1 MPKATFIASRLEAA
15 MKGWGTD
22 EAVLIR
28 LLAGLDGDDMAELCT
43 TFESKYGR
51 PLAAALKDELSGDF
65 KRAALMW
72 IRALQDPSEGLEALT
87 ESDAAAVAEDAEKAG
102 LMLDALLQDC
112 PDPNPSPNRN
122 PDPYS
127 NSTTLTLTPTCYRS
141 TAPSAVPSPPSTPSG
156 WRRRALA

>member
-1 MPKATFIASRLEAA
+1 

-28 LLAGLDGDDMAELCT
+28 LLAGLDGEDMAELCT

-72 IRALQDPSEGLEALT
+72 IRALQDPSDGLEAHALSVRVAR
-87 ESDAAAVAEDAEKAG
+87 EAAEQQRAPQLG
-102 LMLDALLQDC
+102 L
-112 PDPNPSPNRN
+112 
-122 PDPYS
+122 
-127 NSTTLTLTPTCYRS
+127 
-141 TAPSAVPSPPSTPSG
+141 G
-156 WRRRALA
+156 

>member
-1 MPKATFIASRLEAA
+1 

-112 PDPNPSPNRN
+112 PDPNPSP
-122 PDPYS
+122 
-127 NSTTLTLTPTCYRS
+127 TATLTLTLTPNPNPKPSSCRS
-141 TAPSAVPSPPSTPSG
+141 TAPSAAPSPPSTPSG

>member
-1 MPKATFIASRLEAA
+1 M
-15 MKGWGTD
+15 
-22 EAVLIR
+22 
-28 LLAGLDGDDMAELCT
+28 T

-102 LMLDALLQDC
+102 LMLDALLQES
-112 PDPNPSPNRN
+112 PIPSPSPNRN
-122 PDPYS
+122 PYPYS
-127 NSTTLTLTPTCYRS
+127 NPQ
-141 TAPSAVPSPPSTPSG
+141 P
-156 WRRRALA
+156 

>member
-1 MPKATFIASRLEAA
+1 

-112 PDPNPSPNRN
+112 PDPSPRPNATLPPLSLTTKTLNPTS
-122 PDPYS
+122 
-127 NSTTLTLTPTCYRS
+127 CRS
-141 TAPSAVPSPPSTPSG
+141 TAPSAAPSPPSTPSG
-156 WRRRALA
+156 

>member
-1 MPKATFIASRLEAA
+1 VPKATFIASRLEAA

-102 LMLDALLQDC
+102 LMLDALLQES
-112 PDPNPSPNRN
+112 PNPSPSPNRN
-122 PDPYS
+122 PNPYS
-127 NSTTLTLTPTCYRS
+127 NPQ
-141 TAPSAVPSPPSTPSG
+141 P
-156 WRRRALA
+156 